1 MSTVFHHHIFIAGKS
16 LLPAKTVQSAGLKK
30 GRVVF
35 KQFIVFK
42 GTNFLVQMINL
53 LISLVLVL
61 VDGV

>member
-1 MSTVFHHHIFIAGKS
+1 MNSVTTFYHLIKLNS
-16 LLPAKTVQSAGLKK
+16 YTE
-30 GRVVF
+30 
-35 KQFIVFK
+35 QFIVFK